1 MKSTIR
7 KRAFT
12 LSRKILERYAD
23 VLVNFALND
32 GRGIK
37 KGDVVRIVA
46 RESAKP
52 LFIELR
58 KAVLKAGGHTIAH
71 YGPEADERHNP
82 EKDFYMLASKDQL
95 KFFPEKYYKGLIDT
109 IDHQVAI
116 ISEENIGALEGV
128 DPKKIMMVHG
138 SMKLLKEWLQKKE
151 SQQKFTWTLG
161 LYGTPAM
168 AREAGMSQK
177 KYWNQIIKACFLDK
191 RDPVK
196 EWRKVFKNI
205 ETYKRKFNRLNIEKL
220 HIEGRDVD
228 LWITLGGERKWIGG
242 SGRNIPSFEI
252 FTSPD
257 WRGTEGWIKFNQPL
271 YRYGNLIT
279 GIELYF
285 KNGRVI
291 KSKAKKN
298 HKILKE
304 MIRQKNADKVGEFS
318 LTDARFS
325 RITEF
330 MATTLYDEN
339 VGGKYGN
346 THIALG
352 ASFHDCYNGDSS
364 KVTKKQW
371 EKMGFNDSVIHTDI
385 ISTTNRVVTAH
396 LKNGKMKVIYKDGQY
411 TL

>member
-1 MKSTIR
+1 MAKS
-7 KRAFT
+7 FT
-12 LSRKILERYAD
+12 LPKKILEKYAD
-23 VLVNFALND
+23 VLVNFAL
-32 GRGIK
+32 GGGKGIK
-37 KGDVVRIVA
+37 KGDVVRIAV

-58 KAVLKAGGHTIAH
+58 KAVLKAGGHIIAH

-82 EKDFYMLASKDQL
+82 AKDFYTMASQDQL
-95 KFFPEKYYKGLIDT
+95 QFFPEKYWKGLVET

-116 ISEENIGALEGV
+116 ISEENKKALEGI
-128 DPKKIMMVHG
+128 DPKKIMMVEG
-138 SMKLLKEWLQKKE
+138 SMKLMKEWLQKKE
-151 SQQKFTWTLG
+151 NEEKFTWTIA

-168 AREAGMSQK
+168 AREVGISQK
-177 KYWNQIIKACFLDK
+177 KYWDQIIKACFLDK
-191 RDPVK
+191 RDPVGEWKKVYK
-196 EWRKVFKNI
+196 ELEKYRKKLNKLSVK
-205 ETYKRKFNRLNIEKL
+205 KF
-220 HIEGRDVD
+220 HIKGRDVD
-228 LWITLGGERKWIGG
+228 LWITLGEKRKWIGG
-242 SGRNIPSFEI
+242 RGRNIPSFEI

-271 YRYGNLIT
+271 YRFGNLIT

-285 KNGRVI
+285 KNGKVI

-298 HKILKE
+298 HEILKE

-318 LTDARFS
+318 LTDTRFS

-352 ASFHDCYNGDSS
+352 ASFHDCYNGDPS

-385 ISTTNRVVTAH
+385 ISTADRVVTAH
-396 LKNGKMKVIYKDGQY
+396 LTNGKTKVIYKNGRY